1 MMVFFI
7 FMGAASAASTDKNVN
22 LNDKRFST
30 VNLPFVE
37 NHGQIAD
44 KTVKY
49 SANTFI
55 GNVYVKDKGIVY
67 SLTKDKKGWIVTE
80 SFLKANDVTVKGKNP
95 TKTKVNYYKGKN
107 VQKNLATYSTGAV
120 YKSLQG
126 VNLNLKAHGKN
137 IEKIYTIGS
146 LGSPTS
152 IWVKVTGSK
161 GSEN

>member
-55 GNVYVKDKGIVY
+55 GNVYVKDNGIVY

-80 SFLKANDVTVKGKNP
+80 NFLKC
-95 TKTKVNYYKGKN
+95 
-107 VQKNLATYSTGAV
+107 Q
-120 YKSLQG
+120 
-126 VNLNLKAHGKN
+126 
-137 IEKIYTIGS
+137 
-146 LGSPTS
+146 
-152 IWVKVTGSK
+152 
-161 GSEN
+161 